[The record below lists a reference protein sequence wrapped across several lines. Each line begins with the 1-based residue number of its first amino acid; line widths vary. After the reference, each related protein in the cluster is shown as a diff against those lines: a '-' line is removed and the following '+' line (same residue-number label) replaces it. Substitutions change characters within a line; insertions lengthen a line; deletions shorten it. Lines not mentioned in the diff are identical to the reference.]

1 METCPG
7 GVRGWVLLGPDLYH
21 RLDDSTVS
29 PPKVHPES
37 TRNLLVE
44 KWVDFTGNYYAF
56 WVDLS
61 KR

>member
-1 METCPG
+1 MATCQG
-7 GVRGWVLLGPDLYH
+7 MIKDRVLLGSESYQ
-21 RLDDSTVS
+21 RLDDSTES

-37 TRNLLVE
+37 TPNLLVE
-44 KWVDFTGNYYAF
+44 KWVDFTGNYCAF